1 MYNDYISRILSSLN
15 RPYMEFWRV
24 VERTGQTLNSGDK
37 QQENIIQ
44 CLNSIVSLV
53 AQHKIFLKYQTYR
66 REDGQLLGFFDPQK
80 IYRGVQIGNT
90 VYYQNDTINVLTLT
104 KIGSDTLIR
113 PDLLK
118 DRTMVTK
125 QINQPIQRYEL
136 W

>member
-1 MYNDYISRILSSLN
+1 
-15 RPYMEFWRV
+15 MEFWRV